1 MATARI
7 ARGMSRRGSCASSP
21 SVAAASNPA
30 KERNPN
36 TTPRNRADAPVP
48 PDTATTEKSRVLPF
62 GAVPV
67 ASRIRIMTLT
77 MSMSATVVPSMTSS
91 TLVPPPDVR
100 GRQRPHAGEGDRTDD
115 ERRPPWLVCP
125 DAEGFEEFRTED
137 AGRCRRDD
145 AVEGIRAHKRPPGDD
160 TGPRPERRPDEAVH
174 AASVIKALGEPDEG
188 PGDQEHADGRK
199 SERERNGAP
208 HAGVGGALRVDVG
221 RHGRRHERQR
231 DTNRL
236 PQMQLTPQMRTLGGV
251 GFCGH

>member
-48 PDTATTEKSRVLPF
+48 PGTVNTEKSRVLPF

-91 TLVPPPDVR
+91 TLVPP
-100 GRQRPHAGEGDRTDD
+100 
-115 ERRPPWLVCP
+115 LM
-125 DAEGFEEFRTED
+125 FEAASAHTPARATAPTTYGAHPGWSVQMPRASRNSAPKMPE
-137 AGRCRRDD
+137 

-174 AASVIKALGEPDEG
+174 ATSMVEALGEPDKG
-188 PGDQEHADGRK
+188 PGDQEH
-199 SERERNGAP
+199 
-208 HAGVGGALRVDVG
+208 
-221 RHGRRHERQR
+221 
-231 DTNRL
+231 
-236 PQMQLTPQMRTLGGV
+236 
-251 GFCGH
+251 